1 MHTITRRALWDEARP
16 LFAITALLLVI
27 TAVVYP
33 LAVLGIGQSL
43 FHSEA
48 NGSIITVGGHAI
60 GSSLIGQQF
69 TQVQYFHP
77 RPSAAGSGYDASSS
91 GGSNLGPASK
101 ALIENVQQRVQAFIK
116 ENDLPPG
123 TKVPVDAVTASASG
137 LDPDISPATA
147 ALEVR
152 RVAKARGVQPA
163 LVQSLVDE
171 HTSQPALGFIGQ
183 PRVNV
188 LELNIALD
196 EQFPV
201 QDR

>member
-16 LFAITALLLVI
+16 LFAITALLLII

>member
-48 NGSIITVGGHAI
+48 NGSIITVGGRAR

-77 RPSAAGSGYDASSS
+77 RPSAAGSGYDASNS